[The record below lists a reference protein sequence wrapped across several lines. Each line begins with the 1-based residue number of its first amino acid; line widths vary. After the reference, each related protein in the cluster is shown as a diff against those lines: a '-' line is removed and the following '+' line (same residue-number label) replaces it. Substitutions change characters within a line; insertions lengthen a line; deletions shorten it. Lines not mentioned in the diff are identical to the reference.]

1 MTETNGAPGTARTE
15 PEAGTGHQV
24 DLKHPRVRAQARRKT
39 AYMSVSTVGMLTA
52 AAVVTSLRGLPVMGE
67 EELTMF
73 FYIGFATILFLI
85 PAALV
90 SAELG
95 SAFSTRGGGVYT
107 WVGEA
112 FGQRWGFVAI
122 WLQWIQNVVWYPT
135 GLSFAAAAIAY
146 GIGDSRLANSNLF
159 VGVFCIVAYWLA
171 TLLALRGTSVI
182 AKVAKYGFI
191 IGTVVPGVVLIGL
204 FVYWVASGH
213 ALGWTTTTNAA
224 VSHVVHGQTTPRYW
238 PQLTGLGSL
247 AFLGNILLLFAGVEA
262 QAVHVR
268 DMRNPRRGFPA
279 AMLIAA
285 VVSVALF
292 TLGALSVAGIVPYAK
307 LQLQT
312 GIFSAL
318 GAVLSNQW
326 NIGWALQILALMIC
340 FGALGGAL
348 AWLTSPSRGLLS
360 TAHDGV
366 LPPFMQKTNRKGVQ
380 KNILII
386 QAVIVTVIS
395 ALYLVL
401 PDVSGAFF
409 LISSMTITL
418 YIVMY
423 LLMYAAAIRLRYTQ
437 PNLPRAFSIPG
448 GKTGMWVV
456 AGIGFLAVA
465 FALVV
470 CFFPPAQLAIGT
482 PALYIALVAGGL
494 VVFIAAPLV
503 IYQFRR
509 PSWKNGS
516 PDQLPHEASFHEPA
530 TAATRAAET
539 PPPASLAA
547 TGTADA
553 IPTTN

>member
-1 MTETNGAPGTARTE
+1 MTRISNPRGAAAAQTGS
-15 PEAGTGHQV
+15 AGGHNV
-24 DLKHPRVRAQARRKT
+24 DLGHPNVRAQAKRKT

-85 PAALV
+85 PGALV

-146 GIGDSRLANSNLF
+146 GIGDNHLANSNLF
-159 VGVFCIVAYWLA
+159 VGAFCIIAYWLA

-191 IGTVVPGVVLIGL
+191 IGTAVPGAILIGL
-204 FVYWVASGH
+204 FIYWIATGH
-213 ALGWTTTTNAA
+213 ALGWSTTTNAA
-224 VSHVVHGQTTPRYW
+224 VAHVVGGHTTPRFW

-307 LQLQT
+307 IQLQT
-312 GIFSAL
+312 GVFSAL

-340 FGALGGAL
+340 FGALAGAL

-380 KNILII
+380 QNILII
-386 QAVIVTVIS
+386 QAIIVTVIS

-401 PDVSGAFF
+401 PNVSGAFF

-423 LLMYAAAIRLRYTQ
+423 LLMYAAAIRLRHTQ

-448 GKTGMWVV
+448 GKAGMWIVS
-456 AGIGFLAVA
+456 GIGFLAVA

-470 CFFPPAQLAIGT
+470 CFFPPAQLTIGT
-482 PALYIALVAGGL
+482 PALYITLVAAGL
-494 VVFIAAPLV
+494 VIFVAAPLV

-509 PSWKNGS
+509 PSWKHGA

-530 TAATRAAET
+530 IQATQAAET
-539 PPPASLAA
+539 
-547 TGTADA
+547 GTRDGA
-553 IPTTN
+553 